1 LSGVVDRH
9 EVSGYLGGL
18 LRRATDLATRVGSAA
33 ADADPAT
40 LDARRDAALLA
51 SLRLDGS
58 TLEALPEA
66 LAAASPAA
74 STAATADEP
83 DGAADDPA
91 PLDAPP
97 SSTATT
103 PTPATRGRGT
113 WFDAM
118 RAFDDLP
125 DAAVQACEAHGVRAA
140 AAADDLVDRLVE
152 DPAAALAELHRRLTA
167 GLLAPDRAGQL
178 RTSEQAV
185 HDASIGRV
193 IYFTADPDTLT
204 TAVDDLAAWL
214 RGPAGDLPPLLA
226 AGVLHLELLRL
237 HPYEAA
243 NGRLARAAARL
254 WLRRNGLDP
263 AGLAVPELAL
273 AEDPLGYHEEVAS
286 TVRRRD
292 ASIWLERW
300 AEAVVD
306 GLRGSARTLGVLP
319 AADADLDPAEVHAA
333 VDVLDPEFTIADAR
347 DRLHLADLAATGDRL
362 EVLLDAGAIAR
373 IPGTRGLR
381 FRRVG

>member
-1 LSGVVDRH
+1 MSGLVDRH
-9 EVSGYLGGL
+9 EVSGYLDG
-18 LRRATDLATRVGSAA
+18 LRRRADDLAARVGAA
-33 ADADPAT
+33 ADGADPT
-40 LDARRDAALLA
+40 PLDARRDAALLA

-58 TLEALPEA
+58 TLESL
-66 LAAASPAA
+66 PAA
-74 STAATADEP
+74 VTDDITADGTAGPGAPATETVTAA
-83 DGAADDPA
+83 
-91 PLDAPP
+91 
-97 SSTATT
+97 
-103 PTPATRGRGT
+103 RGRGT

-125 DAAVQACEAHGVRAA
+125 DAAVQAREADGVRAV
-140 AAADDLVDRLVE
+140 AAADDLADRLVE

-167 GLLAPDRAGQL
+167 DLLAPERAGAL
-178 RTSEQAV
+178 RASEQAV

-193 IYFTADPDTLT
+193 IYFTADPDTLA

-214 RGPAGDLPPLLA
+214 RGPAGKLPPLLA

-263 AGLAVPELAL
+263 AGLAVPEIAL
-273 AEDPLGYHEEVAS
+273 AEDPLGYHEEVAR

-306 GLRGSARTLGVLP
+306 GLRGSARLLDVLP
-319 AADADLDPAEVHAA
+319 AADAVLDAAEVRTD

-362 EVLLDAGAIAR
+362 EVLLDAGAVTR
-373 IPGTRGLR
+373 VPGTRGLR